1 MDRPV
6 RRNLELPPL
15 LAGMSVLVVDDQEAN
30 VLLLRQL
37 LERAGMQRI
46 TTLTDA
52 RQALVAFEAEAPDL
66 VLLDLH
72 MPHVDGFTILE
83 ELRARLPDTDYVPVL
98 VLTADVTGDAK
109 QRALSLGANDFLTKP
124 FDPSEVLLRVRN
136 LLQTRFLHG
145 QLRAQNRSLADE
157 VTTRTAQLH
166 ASESARSQLMG
177 TLERLQS
184 QGSPEETANA
194 ICEDLVR
201 MPEIDAAML
210 SIFTEAGGVVPLA
223 IKAPP
228 DTPAS
233 INRPLPASRAA
244 YLVGRARLGP
254 WIEESIAR
262 AEDGEYAEQMR
273 AVGFGPGIYAPLRHR
288 DEVVGILAGASL
300 SSDLGADRLAR
311 LLPAVIDRAALA
323 AAVLAPLVEDR
334 QRHTELETTLRA
346 VIEQRAFHPV
356 FQPIVD
362 LERGTVVG
370 FEALTRFDD
379 GTRPD
384 HRFAHAEQIG
394 LGLELER
401 ACLQAALEL
410 STQLPDG
417 VWLSLNVAPANLLER
432 DLLALVAGSKRPV
445 VLEVTEHV
453 AIPDYSALKHAL
465 AKLRPRVGLAI
476 DDAGAGFASFR
487 HIIELAPEYVKLDI
501 GLVRDIHVDT
511 RRQALIAGMRYF
523 AGQTGCKLLAEG
535 IEVAEERATLRR
547 LGVALGQGYLLGRPV
562 PVDQIDRRRTSR
574 PFAEPAA

>member
-1 MDRPV
+1 M

-37 LERAGMQRI
+37 LERAGMERI
-46 TTLTDA
+46 ITLTDA
-52 RQALVAFEAEAPDL
+52 RQALATFEAEAPDL

-83 ELRARLPDTDYVPVL
+83 QLRARLPDTDYVPVL

-166 ASESARSQLMG
+166 ASEAARSELMG
-177 TLERLQS
+177 ALDRLQS
-184 QGSPEETANA
+184 QASPEEAANA
-194 ICEDLVR
+194 ICEELVR

-210 SIFTEAGGVVPLA
+210 SIFTAAGAVVPLA

-233 INRPLPASRAA
+233 VNRPLPASRAA
-244 YLVGRARLGP
+244 YLIERARLGP
-254 WIEESIAR
+254 WIEEAVAR
-262 AEDGEYAEQMR
+262 PEDGEYAEQMR
-273 AVGFGPGIYAPLRHR
+273 AAGFGSAIYAPLRHR
-288 DEVVGILAGASL
+288 DEVVGILAAASL
-300 SSDLGADRLAR
+300 RSGLGTDRLAR

-334 QRHTELETTLRA
+334 QRHTALETTLRA
-346 VIEQRAFHPV
+346 VIELRAFHPV

-384 HRFAHAEQIG
+384 HRFAYAEEMG

-401 ACLQAALEL
+401 ACLEAALEL
-410 STQLPDG
+410 APQLPDAT
-417 VWLSLNVAPANLLER
+417 WLSLNVAPANLLER
-432 DLLALVAGSKRPV
+432 ELLGLVAASNRPV
-445 VLEVTEHV
+445 VLEVTEHL
-453 AIPDYSALKHAL
+453 AIADYGALKSALAT
-465 AKLRPRVGLAI
+465 LRPRVGLAI

-487 HIIELAPEYVKLDI
+487 HIIELEPEYVKLDI

-523 AGQTGCKLLAEG
+523 AGQTGCTLLAEG
-535 IEVAEERATLRR
+535 IEVEEERAVLQR
-547 LGVALGQGYLLGRPV
+547 LGVTLGQGYLLGRPASI
-562 PVDQIDRRRTSR
+562 DQIDRRQTRR